1 MKKLIFI
8 LAIAFAL
15 AAPVLAQTTFSDVPR
30 DHWAY
35 DAVSELE
42 AVGLLVGYPDGEFKG
57 KRTMTRYEF
66 ALVLTRLLPYLGEE
80 GLDVS
85 GFAKKSDLDK
95 YMLKGDYVPGEDPDL
110 SGLATADAL
119 NKIKALVDEFQ
130 PELAALGVDVNALK
144 ADVAAL
150 KSRVAALEEEQ
161 ARVKITGSASFMIK
175 DIVRGRKMAPDYDG
189 APTEKFLKRHQSFF
203 KDVQL
208 DIKGRVND
216 HVNVY
221 TTLVMGD
228 LMNKDNGLAA
238 PYDTLSDIIPYYM
251 YAASTDETWGDV
263 RVGRMPFQLNRFLF
277 QRDTESSYFDIARLD
292 DGNFAFEGFDYS
304 KAFGAFDVR
313 VWGNRPVY
321 DWSDN
326 QVYYLS
332 GQKVSGNGG
341 VQLGF
346 NFGDARITGV
356 YDMLG
361 TENKVPF
368 QVDKVKFYGGTLYVP
383 FGQFYVDGGYFKEKY
398 NKNFGSAEHWDAT
411 LGFENDKLSVAAGYK
426 RVGPNWYGF
435 TVPDDIFG
443 VSGENYKGYHA
454 EASYNITDAIKVYG
468 EFKKYDEIDDALP
481 ETFDEMR
488 YFKAG
493 AAWDVTDLDNVY
505 AEYEQAKDARKQEA
519 YTLGWKRKVGDNARI
534 KMLYQYLNNT
544 YHRNSHIVAGQLTVN
559 F

>member
-1 MKKLIFI
+1 MKKLFFV
-8 LAIAFAL
+8 LAIVFAL
-15 AAPVLAQTTFSDVPR
+15 AAPMFAQTTFSDVPR

-42 AVGLLVGYPDGEFKG
+42 SVGLLVGYPDGEFKG

-66 ALVLTRLLPYLGEE
+66 AMILTRLLPFLGED
-80 GLDVS
+80 GPDVS
-85 GFAKKSDLDK
+85 GFARKSDLDK
-95 YMLKGDYVPGEDPDL
+95 YMLKGDYVPGANADL

-119 NKIKALVDEFQ
+119 AKIKALVDEFQ
-130 PELAALGVDVNALK
+130 PELAALGVDVNTLK

-150 KSRVAALEEEQ
+150 KSRAAALEDEQ
-161 ARVKITGSASFMIK
+161 ARVKITGAANFMVKSIL
-175 DIVRGRKMAPDYDG
+175 RGRPKAPDYDG
-189 APTEKFLKRHQSFF
+189 QDTEKFLKRHQSFY

-228 LMNKDNGLAA
+228 LMNKDNWLED
-238 PYDTLSDIIPYYM
+238 PYDTMSDIIPYYM

-277 QRDTESSYFDIARLD
+277 MRDTESSYFDIARLD
-292 DGNFAFEGFDYS
+292 DGNFPMEGFDYS

-321 DWSDN
+321 DWGDN

-332 GQKVSGNGG
+332 GEKVSGNGG

-346 NFGDARITGV
+346 NFGDARLTGV
-356 YDMLG
+356 FDMLG

-368 QVDKVKFYGGTLYVP
+368 QVDKVKYYGGTLYVP
-383 FGQFYVDGGYFKEKY
+383 FGQFYADGGYFKEKY
-398 NKNFGSAEHWDAT
+398 NKNFGSTEYWDAT
-411 LGFENDKLSVAAGYK
+411 LGFANDKLAVAAGYK
-426 RVGPNWYGF
+426 RVGVFWYGF
-435 TVPDDIFG
+435 TVPDAIFEL
-443 VSGENYKGYHA
+443 SGENYKGYHA
-454 EASYNITDAIKVYG
+454 EASYSFTDALRVYG
-468 EFKKYDEIDDALP
+468 EFKRYDEIDDTLP

-493 AAWDVTDLDNVY
+493 ASWDVTDLDNVY

-519 YTLGWKRKVGDNARI
+519 YTLGWNRKVGPNARI
-534 KMLYQYLNNT
+534 KMIYQYLNNT
-544 YHRNSHIVAGQLTVN
+544 YHRNSHIVAGQLSVN